1 MEAGEVTG
9 MTTPTLPVL
18 LDGLANRPQI
28 ASMRDIE
35 AIESQPYASVVPLA
49 SMADLFRRSAELF
62 GDQTAI
68 IQLANG
74 EPEAASTRF
83 SYRQLWQRICQAANL
98 FRAEGVTTQDAVVLL
113 MPTMAEAHFALWGA
127 ELAGKACPVNYMLEL
142 DHIVELVQAA
152 GAKVMV
158 ALGPDADFDIWAKA
172 LAVKARLPHLQL
184 ISVGAV
190 QVDPMGDF
198 SHLLDQQPAELAF
211 ARPLC
216 RSDVAAFY
224 HTGGTTGSPKLA
236 QHTHGNQVH
245 TSWFA
250 GLYYGLTSQDCM
262 LNGFPLFHVAGA
274 FVYGAACFC
283 AGATVLIPPRLG
295 MRHKAFMANHWHFV
309 ARYRVTYLAA
319 VPTIMSALLETRP
332 GTADASTVKALYT
345 GGSPLPAELA
355 NQFEGRFGIPVR
367 NILGMTES
375 AGLVAVEP
383 LASPRVPLSC
393 GLRLPFSQVQTVEH
407 VSGDANLLAPC
418 PPNSPGIVVIQGPHV
433 SPGYTHSA
441 RNRGMFGANGELI
454 SGDLGHLDES
464 GRLFL
469 TGRSKDVIIRG
480 AHNIDPS
487 LIEEAFIRHP
497 DVLACAAVG
506 EPDPYA
512 GELPVV
518 FLSLR
523 QGAAAEGAHILA
535 AVAPHIFE
543 RAAVPKRVTVLDA
556 LPTTAIGKIFKPTL
570 RQWAVEQAFR
580 EALGDAAGW
589 CEQRDVVAVSQPGG
603 IGAKIQVRAPV
614 SREAALVHIQQ
625 ALGRMAVPYEVEWL

>member
-1 MEAGEVTG
+1 MTG
-9 MTTPTLPVL
+9 MTTPTKPLL
-18 LDGLANRPQI
+18 LDGFADRPLI
-28 ASMRDIE
+28 SSIRDIE
-35 AIESQPYASVVPLA
+35 AIESQPYDSVVPLA
-49 SMADLFRRSAELF
+49 NMADVFRRAAQLF
-62 GDQTAI
+62 GEQTAI
-68 IQLANG
+68 IQLTGG
-74 EPEAASTRF
+74 EPAAAPTRF
-83 SYRQLWQRICQAANL
+83 NYRQLWQHICQAANL
-98 FRAEGVTTQDAVVLL
+98 FRAQGVTDQDAVILL

-127 ELAGKACPVNYMLEL
+127 ELAGRACPVNYMLEI
-142 DHIVELVQAA
+142 DHIVEIVQAA
-152 GAKVMV
+152 NAKVIV
-158 ALGPDADFDIWAKA
+158 ALGPDADFDIWSKA
-172 LAVKARLPHLQL
+172 VAVKERLSSVQL
-184 ISVGAV
+184 ISVGAESA
-190 QVDPMGDF
+190 DPRDDF
-198 SHLLDQQPAELAF
+198 LHLLALQPTEPNF
-211 ARPLC
+211 TRPLS

-224 HTGGTTGSPKLA
+224 YTGGTTGSPKLA
-236 QHTHGNQVH
+236 QHTHGNQIH

-262 LNGFPLFHVAGA
+262 VNGFPLFHVAGA

-295 MRHKAFMANHWHFV
+295 MRSKAFVVNYWHFV
-309 ARYRVTYLAA
+309 ARHHVTYLAA
-319 VPTIMSALLETRP
+319 VPTIMSALLETDP
-332 GTADASTVKALYT
+332 GSADISAVKALYT

-355 NQFEGRFGIPVR
+355 NQFEKRFSIPVR

-393 GLRLPFSQVQTVEH
+393 GLRLPFSRMQIVEQS
-407 VSGDANLLAPC
+407 SGEANLETAC

-433 SPGYTHSA
+433 SPGYTNAS
-441 RNRGMFGANGELI
+441 RNRGMFGAQGELI
-454 SGDLGHLDES
+454 SGDLGHLDEG

-487 LIEEAFIRHP
+487 LIEEAFVRHP

-523 QGAAAEGAHILA
+523 QGASSDGSSILA

-556 LPTTAIGKIFKPTL
+556 LPVTAIGKIFKPTL
-570 RQWAVEQAFR
+570 RLLAVEQAFR
-580 EALGDAAGW
+580 DALGAVSGW
-589 CEQRDVVAVSQPGG
+589 CTQLEVTAVSQPSG
-603 IGAKIQVRAPV
+603 ISAKIRVMAPA
-614 SREAALVHIQQ
+614 SRETATTHIQQ
-625 ALGRMAVPYEVEWL
+625 MLGRMAVPYEVEWL